1 MKPTDLSLV
10 LRHLRKSIKS
20 WRVPVVT
27 KISRQQN
34 PFMVLVS
41 CLLSLRTRDEITDA
55 ASRRLFVLASSPKKL
70 LRLDPKQVEKAI
82 YPVAF
87 YRNKTLRLYEI
98 SRALIDDND
107 GKVPDS
113 LAQLLRL
120 KGVGRKTANLTLVL
134 GHNKPG
140 VCVDIHVHRIVNR
153 WGYVQTKSPN
163 ETEKA
168 LRCKLPKR
176 YWMEINNLLVS
187 FGQNICKPQ
196 SPFCSNCV
204 VLEYCEQVGVNR
216 YR

>member
-1 MKPTDLSLV
+1 MKPTDLPLV
-10 LRHLRKSIKS
+10 LRYLRKSIKS

-113 LAQLLRL
+113 LDQLLRL

-187 FGQNICKPQ
+187 FGQNICKSQ
-196 SPFCSNCV
+196 SPFCSNCD

>member
-1 MKPTDLSLV
+1 MKPTDLPLV
-10 LRHLRKSIKS
+10 LRYLRKSIKS

-41 CLLSLRTRDEITDA
+41 CLLSLRTRDKITDA

-113 LAQLLRL
+113 LDQLLRL

-196 SPFCSNCV
+196 SPFCSNCDA
-204 VLEYCEQVGVNR
+204 LEYCEQVGVNR

>member
-1 MKPTDLSLV
+1 MKPTDLPVV
-10 LRHLRKSIKS
+10 LRYLRKSIKS

-27 KISRQQN
+27 KISRQRN

-55 ASRRLFVLASSPKKL
+55 ASKRLFVLASSPKKL

-113 LAQLLRL
+113 LDQLLRL

-196 SPFCSNCV
+196 SPFCSNCD

>member
-1 MKPTDLSLV
+1 MKPTDLPLV
-10 LRHLRKSIKS
+10 LRYLRKSIKS

-113 LAQLLRL
+113 LDQLLRL

-134 GHNKPG
+134 GYNKLG

>member
-113 LAQLLRL
+113 LDQLLRL

-187 FGQNICKPQ
+187 FGQNICKSQ
-196 SPFCSNCV
+196 SPFCSNCD

>member
-10 LRHLRKSIKS
+10 LRYLRKSIKS

-87 YRNKTLRLYEI
+87 YRNKILRFYEI

-113 LAQLLRL
+113 LDQLLRL

>member
-1 MKPTDLSLV
+1 MKPTDLPV
-10 LRHLRKSIKS
+10 ALRYLRKSIKS

-27 KISRQQN
+27 KISRQGN

-55 ASRRLFVLASSPKKL
+55 ASKRLFILANSPKKL

-98 SRALIDDND
+98 SGALIDDNG
-107 GKVPDS
+107 GKVPDT
-113 LAQLLRL
+113 LDQLIRL

-140 VCVDIHVHRIVNR
+140 ICVDIHVHRIANR

-168 LRCKLPKR
+168 LRHKLPKR

-196 SPFCSNCV
+196 SPFCSKCD
-204 VLEYCEQVGVNR
+204 VLENCEQIGVNR

>member
-1 MKPTDLSLV
+1 MKPTDLPLV
-10 LRHLRKSIKS
+10 LRYLRKSIKF

-27 KISRQQN
+27 KVSRQGN

-55 ASRRLFVLASSPKKL
+55 ASKRLFVLAKSPKKL
-70 LRLDPKQVEKAI
+70 LRLNPKQVQKAI

-98 SRALIDDND
+98 SGALINDNG
-107 GKVPDS
+107 GKVPDT
-113 LAQLLRL
+113 LDKLLRL
-120 KGVGRKTANLTLVL
+120 KGIGRKTANLTLVL

-140 VCVDIHVHRIVNR
+140 ICVDIHVHRIANR
-153 WGYVQTKSPN
+153 WGYIQTKSPN
-163 ETEKA
+163 ETERA
-168 LRCKLPKR
+168 LRHKLPKR

-187 FGQNICKPQ
+187 FGQNICKAQ
-196 SPFCSNCV
+196 SPFCSKCDV
-204 VLEYCEQVGVNR
+204 WGYCEKIGVTR

>member
-1 MKPTDLSLV
+1 MKPTDLPLV
-10 LRHLRKSIKS
+10 LRYLRKSIKS

-107 GKVPDS
+107 GKVPNS
-113 LAQLLRL
+113 LDQLLRL

-168 LRCKLPKR
+168 LRCNLPKR

-196 SPFCSNCV
+196 SPFCSNCD
-204 VLEYCEQVGVNR
+204 VLECCEQVGVNR

>member
-1 MKPTDLSLV
+1 MKPTDLPLV
-10 LRHLRKSIKS
+10 LRYLRKSIKS

-41 CLLSLRTRDEITDA
+41 CLLSLRTRDKITDA
-55 ASRRLFVLASSPKKL
+55 ASRRLFVLASSPRKL

-113 LAQLLRL
+113 LDQLLRL

>member
-1 MKPTDLSLV
+1 MKPTDLPV
-10 LRHLRKSIKS
+10 ALRYLRKSIKS

-27 KISRQQN
+27 KISRQGN

-55 ASRRLFVLASSPKKL
+55 ASKRLFVLAKSPKKL

-98 SRALIDDND
+98 SRALIDDNG
-107 GKVPDS
+107 GKVPDT
-113 LAQLLRL
+113 LDQLLRL

-140 VCVDIHVHRIVNR
+140 ICVDIHVHRIANR

-176 YWMEINNLLVS
+176 YWKEFNNLLVS

-196 SPFCSNCV
+196 SPHCSKCE
-204 VLEYCEQVGVNR
+204 VLEYCKQTGVNR

>member
-1 MKPTDLSLV
+1 MKPTDLPLV
-10 LRHLRKSIKS
+10 LRYLRKSIKS

-70 LRLDPKQVEKAI
+70 LRLDSKQVEKAI

-113 LAQLLRL
+113 LDQLLRL

-163 ETEKA
+163 ETEKS